1 VNATSHQPTDGPN
14 QPKDGPARTCVGCR
28 TVAPQADLLRIA
40 VAGDRLVADPRRR
53 VAGRGAY
60 VHRAAACLA
69 AAGKG
74 GLARAFKR
82 SVSRADLDAIAAG
95 ASGAAPAGNR
105 ARFAVETAATPGEPP
120 DSHDR
125 PPLQPRLCRLR
136 PTRTRSQALPT
147 QALPPLDSTDL
158 SHRHGAHGA

>member
-1 VNATSHQPTDGPN
+1 MNATSPN
-14 QPKDGPARTCVGCR
+14 PPHVGPARTCVGCR

-40 VAGDRLVADPRRR
+40 VDGDRLVADPRRR

-60 VHRAAACLA
+60 VHRAPACLA

-105 ARFAVETAATPGEPP
+105 ARFAVETAATLASPP
-120 DSHDR
+120 TATTA
-125 PPLQPRLCRLR
+125 
-136 PTRTRSQALPT
+136 PTAPAVPAGPDGTAH
-147 QALPPLDSTDL
+147 PLDSTDL

>member
-1 VNATSHQPTDGPN
+1 MNATSHQPTDGPN

-53 VAGRGAY
+53 LAGRGAY

-105 ARFAVETAATPGEPP
+105 ARFAVETAATLASPPTATTAPATASAVPPASDADTIPGTAHPG
-120 DSHDR
+120 
-125 PPLQPRLCRLR
+125 
-136 PTRTRSQALPT
+136 TT
-147 QALPPLDSTDL
+147 PLDSTDL